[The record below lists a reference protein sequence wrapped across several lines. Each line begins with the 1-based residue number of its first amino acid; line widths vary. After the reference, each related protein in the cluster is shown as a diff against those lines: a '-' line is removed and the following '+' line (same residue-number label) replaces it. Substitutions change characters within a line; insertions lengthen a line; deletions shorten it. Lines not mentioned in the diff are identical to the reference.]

1 LIVTRLNVAT
11 PADSGSVTVPPSG
24 HEELSVMLS
33 LPLPVAP
40 PYWSSVETLNV
51 VRSVFAAKVVGG
63 AVENP
68 SFVAAPG
75 VMVIELLCPVP
86 PTPEA
91 LSVAVRTQLPVPD
104 IAIGAAGLVALNVA
118 TDPVAVTVVVPVNV
132 QFEEGVTVME
142 SVAPPPPLMV
152 TVNCGSVAP
161 SAWGVVMDENVKVA
175 AVAAAGKTP
184 TRATP
189 ASTSTDAAPTPSAV
203 RTLEWSDRPLLV

>member
-1 LIVTRLNVAT
+1 
-11 PADSGSVTVPPSG
+11 
-24 HEELSVMLS
+24 
-33 LPLPVAP
+33 
-40 PYWSSVETLNV
+40 LNV

-91 LSVAVRTQLPVPD
+91 LSVAVRTQLPVPE

-118 TDPVAVTVVVPVNV
+118 TEPDAVTVVVPVNV
-132 QFEEGVTVME
+132 QPAEGATATE
-142 SVAPPPPLMV
+142 SVAPPPPVMV

-161 SAWGVVMDENVKVA
+161 SAWGDAMDENVRVA
-175 AVAAAGKTP
+175 GVAAAGKTP

-189 ASTSTDAAPTPSAV
+189 ASTRTDAAPTPRAV
-203 RTLEWSDRPLLV
+203 LALEWSDRPLLV